1 MEMTLASIQR
11 AVGGEIEG
19 NADFV
24 VCGVNSLDLAGV
36 SDISYAESE
45 RYLEK
50 ANRSAAGV
58 LVVTPD
64 FPSLQGKSLLRCGV
78 PRATFVRIMFLF
90 QALHAPPEGLRS
102 GAVIAPDAWL
112 GQNVSVGENAVV
124 GDETRVGDGT
134 EIAPGAKIGKRVRIG
149 RNCLIGPNVVL
160 YDGISLGDRVRIHGG
175 AVIGGE
181 GFGNVR
187 TEQGWIRIPQLG
199 TVVIEDDVDIGCN
212 TCIDRAAFGETR
224 VRRGTKIDNLVQIA
238 HNGDV
243 GEDCLIV
250 SQTGLAGSVTL
261 GKNVTLSGQVAIIEH
276 IKIGEGAII
285 AGQTGV
291 TKDVGPGKVVWGTPN
306 RAFKQV
312 TRELAALARLPK
324 LLKEVREINNR
335 LRKLETSS
343 PERKG

>member
-11 AVGGEIEG
+11 GVGGEIEG
-19 NADFV
+19 DADFV
-24 VCGVNSLDLAGV
+24 VCGVNSLDLARV

-50 ANRSAAGV
+50 AERSAAGV
-58 LVVTPD
+58 LVVAPD

-78 PRATFVRIMFLF
+78 PRATFVRVMYLF
-90 QALHAPPEGLRS
+90 QEPHAPPQGLRS
-102 GAVIAPDAWL
+102 GAVVAPSASL
-112 GQNVSVGENAVV
+112 GHHVPIGENAVV

-134 EIAPGAKIGKRVRIG
+134 EISPGAKIGKRVRIG
-149 RNCLIGPNVVL
+149 RNCLIGPNVIL
-160 YDGISLGDRVRIHGG
+160 YDDISLGDGVRIHGG
-175 AVIGGE
+175 AVVGGE

-224 VRRGTKIDNLVQIA
+224 VRRGTKIDNLVQIG

-250 SQTGLAGSVTL
+250 SQVGLAGSVTL
-261 GKNVTLSGQVAIIEH
+261 GRNAILSGQVAIVEH
-276 IKIGEGAII
+276 VKIGQGAII
-285 AGQTGV
+285 AGQSGV
-291 TKDVGPGKVVWGTPN
+291 TKDVGPGEIIWGTPG
-306 RAFKQV
+306 RAFKRV
-312 TRELAALARLPK
+312 TRELAALTRLPQ
-324 LLKEVREINNR
+324 LLQEVKEIKNQM
-335 LRKLETSS
+335 RKLEATS
-343 PERKG
+343 PEREE